1 MAWLLPASAYGG
13 HTAALLTL
21 YLTLLLK
28 LIRFVVYGL
37 LVPAFSF
44 LATQFRLF
52 LQSQRPKLTGAYWR
66 GKWQSGRQYNWRKPR
81 MAEVRA
87 VARFGLKSL
96 LFLLLAFSF
105 FYLSVFTGLVGGSI
119 PSRNKLKSIQ
129 NNTASEVYADDM
141 VLLGRYYL
149 QDRTNIR
156 FDDISPNAIDALI
169 ATEDV
174 RFYNHSGI
182 DLRSTARVLVKTLL
196 MGQESAGGGST
207 LSQQLAKNLF
217 PRKSR
222 RVWDMPVIKLRE
234 IIIARK
240 LESIYSKQEL
250 LELYLNTVPM
260 GGNLYGI
267 ERSSRRFFNTTADS
281 LNTEQAAVL
290 IGMLKATTSYNP
302 RLHPERSLQRRN
314 VVLGQ
319 MARYNYLSVQ
329 QADSLKQLPLKLNY
343 RYETHNDGIAPYFR
357 EQLRQELVEWA
368 AKQRKPN
375 GQPFNLYTDGLK
387 IYTTIDSRMQ
397 RHAEQA
403 VRKKMAQLQK
413 QFDSHWKGR
422 VPWGSD
428 ASVIQLAMQRSD
440 RYKKLKTGGAS
451 DEAILENFRQPV
463 QMQVFNW
470 QGNTSKPMSPM
481 DSLAYYQRFLN
492 TGLLAM
498 EPATGY
504 VRAWVGGINHH
515 AFKYDHVRSRRQV
528 GSTFKPFVYAAAL
541 EKGIDPCTYFRNELT
556 TYPAHDDWAPRN
568 ANAQYGGEYT
578 MRGALAQSV
587 NTISAHLILEAGVD
601 RTVALAKRMGIQQD
615 LPRVPALALGAA
627 DLSLLEMVSAYA
639 AFANGGYKA
648 TPVYISRIEDRNGRI
663 IHQHRGGAETKRV
676 LPRDDAALM
685 LHMLQ
690 GVVEDGS
697 AARLRSEY
705 GLRMDIAGKTGTSQE
720 HADGWFIGMTPDLV
734 TGVWVG
740 AESPKVRFR
749 TISEGQGARTALPV
763 WGEFMRRVAQDK
775 AFTSLRSSRFAP
787 LPAHLQSMAQCPSYR
802 DAPPEPEN
810 IFDRLA
816 DRVVKTYE
824 DWKNQAKRNREERQA
839 ERRKKKEEKKNRR
852 IRIF

>member
-1 MAWLLPASAYGG
+1 VVLAGIPLKRPGCFLC
-13 HTAALLTL
+13 T
-21 YLTLLLK
+21 YLIPDLLLK
-28 LIRFVVYGL
+28 LIRLIVYGL
-37 LVPAFSF
+37 LVPVFTF

-52 LQSQRPKLTGAYWR
+52 FESQRPKLTRAYWQR
-66 GKWQSGRQYNWRKPR
+66 KWQSFRTYNWRRPR

-87 VARFGLKSL
+87 LTRFGLKSL
-96 LFLLLAFSF
+96 LFLLLAFTL
-105 FYLSVFTGLVGGSI
+105 FYLAVFTGTIGGAL
-119 PSRNKLKSIQ
+119 PSRAQLKSIQ
-129 NNTASEVYADDM
+129 NNTASEVYSNDM
-141 VLLGRYYL
+141 VLLGRYYI

-156 FDDISPNAIDALI
+156 YDDISPKAIDALI

-174 RFYNHSGI
+174 RFYKHSGI
-182 DLRSTARVLVKTLL
+182 DLRSTARVFVKTLL
-196 MGQESAGGGST
+196 MGEESAGGGST
-207 LSQQLAKNLF
+207 LSQQLAKNLY

-222 RVWDMPVIKLRE
+222 RVWDMPIIKLRE

-267 ERSSRRFFNTTADS
+267 ERASRRFFNTTADS

-302 RLHPERSLQRRN
+302 RLYPERSLRRRN
-314 VVLGQ
+314 VVLNQ
-319 MARYNYLSVQ
+319 MARYDFLSQ
-329 QADSLKQLPLKLNY
+329 QAADSLKQLPLKLNY
-343 RYETHNDGIAPYFR
+343 RYETHNDGMAPYFR
-357 EQLRQELVEWA
+357 EQLRQELVDWA
-368 AKQRKPN
+368 ARQRKPN
-375 GQPFNLYTDGLK
+375 GQPYNLYTDGLK

-403 VRKKMAQLQK
+403 VRKKMAQLQ
-413 QFDSHWKGR
+413 QLFDAHWKGR
-422 VPWGSD
+422 SPWGND

-440 RYKKLKTGGAS
+440 RYKRLKANGTS
-451 DEAILENFRQPV
+451 DADIQENFRQPV

-541 EKGIDPCTYFRNELT
+541 EKGINPCTYFPNELT
-556 TYPAHDDWAPRN
+556 TYPEYEDWAPRN
-568 ANAQYGGEYT
+568 SNGIYGGEYT

-587 NTISAHLILEAGVD
+587 NTVSAHVILQTGVD

-615 LPRVPALALGAA
+615 LPRVPSIALGTA

-663 IHQHRGGAETKRV
+663 ILQHRNGADTKRV
-676 LPRDDAALM
+676 LPRDHAAVM
-685 LHMLQ
+685 LHLLQ
-690 GVVEDGS
+690 GVVEEGS

-749 TISEGQGARTALPV
+749 TISEGQGSRTALPV

-775 AFTSLRSSRFAP
+775 EFASLRSSRFAP
-787 LPAHLQSMAQCPSYR
+787 LPTHLQGLLQCESFR
-802 DAPPEPEN
+802 EAPPEPEN
-810 IFDRLA
+810 IFDQLA
-816 DRVVKTYE
+816 ERVVKTYE
-824 DWKNQAKRNREERQA
+824 DWKNQAKRNREQKQA
-839 ERRKKKEEKKNRR
+839 EKRRKQEEKKKRR